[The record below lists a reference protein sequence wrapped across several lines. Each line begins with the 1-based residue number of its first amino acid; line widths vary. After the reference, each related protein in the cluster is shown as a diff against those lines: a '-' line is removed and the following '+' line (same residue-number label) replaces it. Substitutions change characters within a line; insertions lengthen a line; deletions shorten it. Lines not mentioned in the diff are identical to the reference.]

1 MMKKRVSVVGIGKL
15 GACMAAAIAARGHET
30 IGVDVEMQTVE
41 ALQQKRP
48 PVFEPGLA
56 ELMAGSDG
64 RLRGTRDHLQ
74 TIQQTD
80 ITFVVVPTPSNS
92 DGGFSLRFVC
102 EAMEQIG
109 QALRHKSSYHL
120 VVLTSTVLPGSTDY
134 VVRPLLEEASGKQCG
149 RDFGLCYS
157 PEFIALGSVIRDFL
171 NPDFLLIGECEE
183 AAGNEL
189 AAFYRD
195 SMGIEAPAARMS
207 PVNAELTKIALNSYV
222 TTKITFANLLAEVC
236 ERLPGGDVDAVT
248 SALGLDS
255 RIGAKYLKGGL
266 GYGGPC
272 FPRDNQALAH
282 FLDRIGVSAELP
294 RTVDKSNRNQPER
307 VLNLIRRLI
316 PDQCSKVAVFGLAF
330 KANTNVVEESQG
342 IEIARRLAQS
352 GYSVVVFDPVA
363 MEAASKVLGS
373 LVAYGGSVPECLIG
387 SAAVV
392 VASDLPELV
401 TIIRQLYECSA
412 RPVLI
417 DAWRVFRSKLRP
429 DALPYKAIGMGQ
441 ADGQAEGVLR
451 QFVQSL
457 VHEKALKA
465 TTAFATEE
473 KAIRR

>member
-1 MMKKRVSVVGIGKL
+1 MRKRVSVVGMGKL
-15 GACMAAAIAARGHET
+15 GACMAAAIASRGHET
-30 IGVDVEMQTVE
+30 IGVDVEVQTVK

-56 ELMAGSDG
+56 ELMAQSDG
-64 RLRGTRDHLQ
+64 RLRGTGDHLQ

-80 ITFVVVPTPSNS
+80 ITFVVVPTPSNP

-102 EAMEQIG
+102 QAMEQIG

-134 VVRPLLEEASGKQCG
+134 VVRPLLEQASGKQCG

-183 AAGNEL
+183 TAGNEL
-189 AAFYRD
+189 AVFYRD
-195 SMGIEAPAARMS
+195 SMGIRAPVARMS

-236 ERLPGGDVDAVT
+236 ERLPGGDVDAVS

-255 RIGAKYLKGGL
+255 RVGPKYLKGGL

-272 FPRDNQALAH
+272 FPRDNHALAH
-282 FLDRIGVSAELP
+282 LLDRIGVCADLP
-294 RTVDKSNRNQPER
+294 RTVERLNRNQPER
-307 VLNLIRRLI
+307 VLNLVRSLV
-316 PDQCSKVAVFGLAF
+316 PDTRAKVTVLGLAY
-330 KANTNVVEESQG
+330 KPNTNVVEESQG
-342 IEIARRLAQS
+342 IEIARRLAES

-363 MEAASKVLGS
+363 MDSARKVLGS
-373 LVAYGGSVPECLIG
+373 LVAYAGSVAECLIG
-387 SAAVV
+387 SAVV
-392 VASDLPELV
+392 VVTSDVPEFA
-401 TIIRQLYECSA
+401 TITHQLQECSA

-417 DAWRVFRSKLRP
+417 DAWRVLRSQLGP
-429 DALPYKAIGMGQ
+429 ETPSYKAVGMGQ
-441 ADGQAEGVLR
+441 TDGQAEGVLR

-457 VHEKALKA
+457 VHEEALKNM
-465 TTAFATEE
+465 TDPDIEE
-473 KAIRR
+473 KAAGV